1 MYDIEKAFRAVED
14 ELMKSMIRNMKRH
27 RLEEIDEKK
36 EWEMWQTLQLKS
48 LEEYKQANK
57 KRFQSKFSRI
67 DKEIASIISEART
80 QGNMEQ
86 EIKILE
92 AIKKGFKPQRGLK
105 SSTQTMGE
113 FFKVNDRKLNAL
125 IEATQNDFNKAE
137 RAVLRMAEDQYR
149 QVIFNA
155 QVYANTGSGTY
166 EQAVDMAT
174 KDFLSRGINCIEY
187 ANGAR
192 HTISDYA
199 DMAIRTAAKRAY
211 LVGEGEKRKE
221 WGITTVIVNKR
232 GNACPKCLPFVGKVL
247 IDDVWSG
254 GKQSDG
260 PYMLMSYA
268 MSHGLYHPRCK
279 DVHTTYFEG
288 ISTPGAS
295 YTKEE
300 LKKVEN
306 DYRKEQKQQYAK
318 RQADRFG
325 RLAGYSLDEEN
336 QKRYERKANQWKK
349 SFVDG
354 GDKDDLE
361 RVRGNVKMTN
371 HDDDGKIT
379 YEIDGMRERSQIKVK
394 ECYSEL
400 MNEYNSPLKI
410 VRKGAGGGGT
420 KGDTDLMGVEI
431 GLNTSNYTTMVHEF
445 FHTLANTRRDK
456 YGFSNNS
463 DFWNEIKAVRA
474 EYNKAITQSSKYKI
488 SAYASKDLDEFTA
501 EAFAQYKTIMKGE
514 KLGWE
519 YGEDI
524 TYSRKVTDIIDKYFK
539 KDSIEIGVNEL
550 EHEFSPRKATGGEF
564 GVNWKEVSSPEY
576 RKRLEKLSDNQKV
589 VDSIEVRAKW
599 ALNNRDGLK
608 TEELYAINLDTG
620 GEIASVL
627 GQQIESGVHRTG
639 SFTKKLNAA
648 DASKERIL
656 LIHNHPQGFPPSI
669 NDINALIRNKN
680 VSGITVGHDG
690 SIYYYTR
697 PKKEISEFDFNIAL
711 RHYKEYTDV
720 TGMEKALDELQK
732 EYGFKIQKL

>member
-1 MYDIEKAFRAVED
+1 MPVYDIEKAFRAVED

-36 EWEMWQTLQLKS
+36 EWEMWQTLQIKS
-48 LEEYKQANK
+48 LEEYKQTNQ

-92 AIKKGFKPQRGLK
+92 AIKKGFKPKRGLK

-155 QVYANTGSGTY
+155 QVYANTGAGTY

-174 KDFLSRGINCIEY
+174 KDFLSRGINCIQY

-199 DMAIRTAAKRAY
+199 DMAIKTAAKRAY

-268 MSHGLYHPRCK
+268 MAQGLYHPRCK

-300 LKKVEN
+300 LKKIEN

-318 RQADRFG
+318 RQADKFG
-325 RLAGYSLDEEN
+325 RLAEYSLDEEN
-336 QKRYERKANQWKK
+336 KKRYTVKEKIWKK
-349 SFVDG
+349 
-354 GDKDDLE
+354 
-361 RVRGNVKMTN
+361 
-371 HDDDGKIT
+371 
-379 YEIDGMRERSQIKVK
+379 
-394 ECYSEL
+394 
-400 MNEYNSPLKI
+400 
-410 VRKGAGGGGT
+410 
-420 KGDTDLMGVEI
+420 
-431 GLNTSNYTTMVHEF
+431 
-445 FHTLANTRRDK
+445 
-456 YGFSNNS
+456 
-463 DFWNEIKAVRA
+463 
-474 EYNKAITQSSKYKI
+474 
-488 SAYASKDLDEFTA
+488 
-501 EAFAQYKTIMKGE
+501 
-514 KLGWE
+514 
-519 YGEDI
+519 
-524 TYSRKVTDIIDKYFK
+524 
-539 KDSIEIGVNEL
+539 
-550 EHEFSPRKATGGEF
+550 
-564 GVNWKEVSSPEY
+564 
-576 RKRLEKLSDNQKV
+576 
-589 VDSIEVRAKW
+589 
-599 ALNNRDGLK
+599 
-608 TEELYAINLDTG
+608 
-620 GEIASVL
+620 
-627 GQQIESGVHRTG
+627 
-639 SFTKKLNAA
+639 
-648 DASKERIL
+648 
-656 LIHNHPQGFPPSI
+656 
-669 NDINALIRNKN
+669 
-680 VSGITVGHDG
+680 TVGNKTG
-690 SIYYYTR
+690 ISEKSVETLLQKSEN
-697 PKKEISEFDFNIAL
+697 PEFKNKVKKEIQRLPQKQIDILNKNGVQIVQEDGLNSYYHPLEKKIHLIPEFEDYECIHELSHAIEDLTDVWEDKEFRQIIEEIAL
-711 RHYKEYTDV
+711 SHTADDVIHDTINYAKPIYRIEDARFISEYQGRIYEEGTILTENGLANPDALWDYFSEGYVCFFRNPSLLKEKDYDLYSFIKRKVVNET
-720 TGMEKALDELQK
+720 K
-732 EYGFKIQKL
+732 